1 MLEAAEEVLCKKTV
15 SRFVLD
21 GMIGRYL
28 YNGSLTLF
36 SPSSEIIRD
45 VVAQKTSMSPQKAP
59 SMTKE
64 PSKPLQATPS
74 FTPPIQIAPETKG
87 EEQLSKT
94 LVIEPES
101 QPVIPPIKLEG
112 SLPAITNEAEP
123 LVLPTEQQ
131 KDQKGEEE
139 LDPST
144 VEPDDV
150 NFKDETKE
158 EDATLGDD
166 LPEDTNAEDSAAED
180 TS

>member
-1 MLEAAEEVLCKKTV
+1 M
-15 SRFVLD
+15 
-21 GMIGRYL
+21 
-28 YNGSLTLF
+28 
-36 SPSSEIIRD
+36 
-45 VVAQKTSMSPQKAP
+45 
-59 SMTKE
+59 
-64 PSKPLQATPS
+64 
-74 FTPPIQIAPETKG
+74 
-87 EEQLSKT
+87 
-94 LVIEPES
+94 
-101 QPVIPPIKLEG
+101 IPPIKLEG
-112 SLPAITNEAEP
+112 SLPEKNETEP